1 MLLKCCTHY
10 INKSGKLS
18 NGHRTGKG
26 QFLFWSQRRAMPKN
40 AQTIVQLLSF
50 HMLSR
55 LARLQ
60 LYLSQELSNVQAR
73 FRKDKRI
80 RDQIAKICWIIEKAE
95 KFQTSSSA
103 SLTML
108 KPLIVWIQK
117 KKKKCGKSLKRR
129 EITLWEHVNCLLRN
143 LYAGQERT
151 VSSGHETTDWFKIW
165 KGASQGCILSPC

>member
-1 MLLKCCTHY
+1 MMTIKCCTQY
-10 INKSGKLS
+10 ISKYGKLS
-18 NGHRTGKG
+18 SGHTTEKG
-26 QFLFWSQRRAMPKN
+26 PFSFQSQRRAMPKN

-80 RDQIAKICWIIEKAE
+80 RDQIAKIYWIIEKAE

-108 KPLIVWIQK
+108 KPLIV
-117 KKKKCGKSLKRR
+117 
-129 EITLWEHVNCLLRN
+129 
-143 LYAGQERT
+143 
-151 VSSGHETTDWFKIW
+151 
-165 KGASQGCILSPC
+165 